1 MKSKEYIRCI
11 NCEYNE
17 ACFLQS
23 VASDLTGCS
32 GHSLSKERGKVGKIT
47 IIDNSKNERKAASD
61 D

>member
-23 VASDLTGCS
+23 VAPTSRDAQGILFQ
-32 GHSLSKERGKVGKIT
+32 KRGVRLGK
-47 IIDNSKNERKAASD
+47 
-61 D
+61 